1 MISISD
7 SEDDEESQVTG
18 PSSRP
23 GKRAKFED
31 EDKDEDNQDMWKD
44 LLEARKRKVEIETI
58 AEKAAIDAER
68 STSRVKKSEKDL
80 AVLNATI
87 DGLER
92 RLKGRK

>member
-7 SEDDEESQVTG
+7 SEDDEESQVAG

-23 GKRAKFED
+23 GKRAKFKD

-68 STSRVKKSEKDL
+68 SASRVKKSEKDL